1 MATFADSPECTMMYV
16 VLLMTPIAIR
26 CQRDLGN
33 VLGDVAGVAI
43 EAAVRAGERVACLR
57 VVIKPP
63 SRPAIGV
70 VAERAICP

>member
-43 EAAVRAGERVACLR
+43 EAAVRAGLR